1 MAASLALLVA
11 FCIGGHSLSRAE
23 ERIAVIA
30 AENFYGDIVRQ
41 IGGDRVSVASILSR
55 PDQDPHFFEAAP
67 SVARRIDEARLI
79 VSNGAGYDGWM
90 DKLIAASSR
99 KNRMIISAA
108 AEVGHKP
115 GDNPHIW
122 YNPAA
127 MPVVTTAIAEAL
139 MRSDPSHADEY
150 TKRLKA
156 TLGSLSRISR
166 RVAELRMRYAGI
178 AVTATEPVFG
188 PMADALG
195 LAMRNQRFQLAVM
208 NNTEPSARDM
218 AGIENDLKGRKVRVL
233 IYNAQVSSKTG
244 ERLRA
249 LATHYNIPTVGVTET
264 MPPHLSFQD
273 WQLRQLD
280 ALELALGRPGS

>member
-1 MAASLALLVA
+1 
-11 FCIGGHSLSRAE
+11 
-23 ERIAVIA
+23 
-30 AENFYGDIVRQ
+30 
-41 IGGDRVSVASILSR
+41 
-55 PDQDPHFFEAAP
+55 
-67 SVARRIDEARLI
+67 
-79 VSNGAGYDGWM
+79 
-90 DKLIAASSR
+90 
-99 KNRMIISAA
+99 
-108 AEVGHKP
+108 
-115 GDNPHIW
+115 
-122 YNPAA
+122 
-127 MPVVTTAIAEAL
+127 
-139 MRSDPSHADEY
+139 
-150 TKRLKA
+150 
-156 TLGSLSRISR
+156 
-166 RVAELRMRYAGI
+166 MRYAGI